1 MPSLFRYVKYLYPFE
16 CEEKKLSDPKD
27 LQLAIESNK
36 RDRRHSDNVEFLS
49 NSRDGERREV
59 SLTGAVG
66 QQAPFT
72 VAGNP
77 NALQLITSPTVAIP
91 QSSLPPFSGGFII
104 GPSAGGTH
112 MVHAPRLTPQLVQMG
127 GANHPHVPIIVP
139 TSMSGNPSSFTTMIS
154 VKPEMLCS
162 PTTIISQRGERKLDD
177 TSHQQ
182 DRPSPVWNN
191 SSIPNLIQI
200 THKSNES
207 LVPTIVLDRNHEEAQ
222 LDSEDEVP
230 PPAKRK
236 AMEMGVAR
244 SSSMTPTTGSV
255 HTLGMPFT
263 NISIKPG
270 KIILIIATA

>member
-16 CEEKKLSDPKD
+16 CEEKKLSDPKE

-59 SLTGAVG
+59 SLSAAVG

-72 VAGNP
+72 MAGNP

-91 QSSLPPFSGGFII
+91 QSSLPTFSGGFII

-112 MVHAPRLTPQLVQMG
+112 MVHASRLTPQLVQMG

-139 TSMSGNPSSFTTMIS
+139 TSMSGSHPSFTTMIP

-162 PTTIISQRGERKLDD
+162 PTTIVSRRGERKLDD
-177 TSHQQ
+177 APQE
-182 DRPSPVWNN
+182 RPSPVWSN
-191 SSIPNLIQI
+191 SSIPNLIQV

-207 LVPTIVLDRNHEEAQ
+207 HVPTIVLDRKHEEAQ
-222 LDSEDEVP
+222 VDSEDEFS

-236 AMEMGVAR
+236 AMETGVAH
-244 SSSMTPTTGSV
+244 SSSVTPTMGSV

-270 KIILIIATA
+270 KIYMY